1 MSLGF
6 GSLAELPLSSLPEAA
21 ASGAYTI
28 TANAGSYAYTGV
40 AATIT
45 RTRVL
50 SADAGS
56 YPYTGQDATIAR
68 SKLVTA
74 DAGSYPYTGIDATI
88 TYTPAGAYTV
98 TAEAGNYPYTGQAAT
113 IDYTPAVSPATQ
125 FYSGGY
131 VDLPTGRRRTKR
143 ERDEL
148 REELGILPKKVAAI
162 IKKEAKKQA
171 PRLDDADDAKTDKLI
186 AELERIGQQYKAMYA
201 DLLREQIRQE
211 MRGEEEAEFLLLM

>member
-1 MSLGF
+1 MF
-6 GSLAELPLSSLPEAA
+6 Q
-21 ASGAYTI
+21 SGAFQS
-28 TANAGSYAYTGV
+28 NAFQIGGGV
-40 AATIT
+40 
-45 RTRVL
+45 
-50 SADAGS
+50 S
-56 YPYTGQDATIAR
+56 
-68 SKLVTA
+68 
-74 DAGSYPYTGIDATI
+74 
-88 TYTPAGAYTV
+88 
-98 TAEAGNYPYTGQAAT
+98 QAV
-113 IDYTPAVSPATQ
+113 VSQ

-211 MRGEEEAEFLLLM
+211 MRDEEEAEFLLLM